1 MKQQSYQ
8 PLRFVYLLVALFAA
22 MLLIARPVMA
32 DEGETPGD
40 RAYNQGLK
48 QGTEAGKKAG
58 KEASW
63 TDLTPTNPTI
73 PEPPSDIRET
83 TNKQH
88 YKDGYTDGYR
98 DGYNES
104 WKSQHPV
111 LTPVKVIW
119 DLISYW
125 LKQFFPNNQSSAA
138 AQSMS

>member
-32 DEGETPGD
+32 DGENNDPANA
-40 RAYNQGLK
+40 AYYK
-48 QGTEAGKKAG
+48 GKSAG

-98 DGYNES
+98 DGYNEG

-111 LTPVKVIW
+111 LPPVKVIW
-119 DLISYW
+119 DLISHW
-125 LKQFFPNNQSSAA
+125 LQLFFPNNQATTTV
-138 AQSMS
+138 QSMS

>member
-32 DEGETPGD
+32 DGENNDPANA
-40 RAYNQGLK
+40 AYYKGK
-48 QGTEAGKKAG
+48 SAGEEAGKTAG

-88 YKDGYTDGYR
+88 YKAGIQMGT
-98 DGYNES
+98 EM
-104 WKSQHPV
+104 
-111 LTPVKVIW
+111 VIMKAGN
-119 DLISYW
+119 LSIPS
-125 LKQFFPNNQSSAA
+125 
-138 AQSMS
+138 